1 MPLGDAVQPVAVVA
15 ANGINARNGRASASL
30 ESRRATGEC
39 CLSDDM
45 ISGPDAFKGVAR
57 RLAINAR
64 PGPRGGR
71 WHRPVDPHFP
81 QNLWAANPLQSEFF
95 CGSRPTQLPL

>member
-15 ANGINARNGRASASL
+15 TNGINARNGRASASL

-57 RLAINAR
+57 RLANVELVDGGGGVLAGGGH
-64 PGPRGGR
+64 GPVI
-71 WHRPVDPHFP
+71 VD
-81 QNLWAANPLQSEFF
+81 QNRQAQ
-95 CGSRPTQLPL
+95 T